1 MAGGCGPFVTALWRR
16 VSGFSVEERVTNP
29 GNSNLRGAQR
39 PFGAPASRADAT
51 VLDLSEAGCL
61 ETGGIPL
68 PGVALACLRLQQ
80 EEGGWGTTWKGSQH
94 QCF

>member
-51 VLDLSEAGCL
+51 VLDLSEADFCL
-61 ETGGIPL
+61 
-68 PGVALACLRLQQ
+68 C
-80 EEGGWGTTWKGSQH
+80 GTYFFSPKGLWDE
-94 QCF
+94 